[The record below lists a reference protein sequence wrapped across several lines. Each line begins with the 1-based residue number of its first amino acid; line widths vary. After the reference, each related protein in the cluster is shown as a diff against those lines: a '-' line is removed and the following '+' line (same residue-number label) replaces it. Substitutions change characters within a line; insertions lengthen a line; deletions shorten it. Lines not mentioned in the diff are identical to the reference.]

1 MKLKIELEQ
10 ERTRVA
16 ELEAKIRDFTGDT
29 DDRATGNHTTLTNG
43 AKHEYSP
50 RVPRRELIKSGSPII
65 KSASSSNLSTVGN
78 DPTSSSRHLPTL
90 TQPGSERVSIT
101 DMVAECMHNPSSMV
115 SIRSNLKAD
124 KLTPR
129 IQRKFRHK
137 TNSAALP
144 AVRTVPPSPLTQNG
158 SQASETTAGRT
169 LPKD

>member
-78 DPTSSSRHLPTL
+78 DPTSPSRHLPTL
-90 TQPGSERVSIT
+90 TSERVSIT
-101 DMVAECMHNPSSMV
+101 DMVTECMHNPSSMV

-129 IQRKFRHK
+129 IQRKFRYK

-158 SQASETTAGRT
+158 SQASETTAGRP